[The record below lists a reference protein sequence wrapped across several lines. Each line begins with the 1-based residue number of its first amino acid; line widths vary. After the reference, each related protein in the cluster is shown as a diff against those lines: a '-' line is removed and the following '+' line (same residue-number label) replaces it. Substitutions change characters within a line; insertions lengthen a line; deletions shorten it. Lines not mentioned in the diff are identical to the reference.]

1 MKKLAIIIPVYNE
14 EDNIKKILND
24 WGNILNNK
32 EFDIIIVNDG
42 STDNTS
48 FILNQKKKSNIKILN
63 KINSGHGDFV
73 ITGYRYALVNNYK
86 FIFQVDSDN
95 QFSAKDFKKLWKLKD
110 FNYDILMGYR
120 KNRKDPIIRIF
131 LSKVV
136 LRFFFILFF
145 QKNIHDA
152 NVPFRLIKNDFL
164 KKFMINCNKKY
175 IAPNILMSIFAKK
188 IIFIKVKHFQRTK
201 GEIKWNAQKLLSFG
215 IRLIIEIFY
224 FKINIKN

>member
-1 MKKLAIIIPVYNE
+1 
-14 EDNIKKILND
+14 
-24 WGNILNNK
+24 
-32 EFDIIIVNDG
+32 
-42 STDNTS
+42 
-48 FILNQKKKSNIKILN
+48 
-63 KINSGHGDFV
+63 
-73 ITGYRYALVNNYK
+73 
-86 FIFQVDSDN
+86 
-95 QFSAKDFKKLWKLKD
+95 
-110 FNYDILMGYR
+110 MGYR